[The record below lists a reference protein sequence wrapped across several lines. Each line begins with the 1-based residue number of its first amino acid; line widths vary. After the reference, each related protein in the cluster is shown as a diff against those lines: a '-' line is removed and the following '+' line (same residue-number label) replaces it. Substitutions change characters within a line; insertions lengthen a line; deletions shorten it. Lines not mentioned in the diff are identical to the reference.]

1 MIAWSEMTHTQ
12 RAWMLARL
20 DDEVVAKAHKL
31 ALSLEGEY
39 HRAKRER
46 LEQAKVVAIAKF
58 DGVVVKCEAGS
69 ARGVRSGK
77 SARAL
82 PIQFYGPHGI

>member
-1 MIAWSEMTHTQ
+1 MIAWSKLSHVQ
-12 RAWMLARL
+12 RAWMLANL
-20 DDEVVAKAHKL
+20 DDAAVAKAYKV
-31 ALSLEGEY
+31 ALNLDGEY
-39 HRAKRER
+39 RRAKRDYV
-46 LEQAKVVAIAKF
+46 EQSMVCAIAKF

-82 PIQFYGPHGI
+82 PMQFYGPHGI

>member
-12 RAWMLARL
+12 RAWMLANL
-20 DDEVVAKAHKL
+20 NDAMVAKAHKV
-31 ALSLEGEY
+31 ALSLDGEY
-39 HRAKRER
+39 RRAKNER
-46 LEQAKVVAIAKF
+46 FERAKIAAIAKF

-82 PIQFYGPHGI
+82 PMQFYGPHGI